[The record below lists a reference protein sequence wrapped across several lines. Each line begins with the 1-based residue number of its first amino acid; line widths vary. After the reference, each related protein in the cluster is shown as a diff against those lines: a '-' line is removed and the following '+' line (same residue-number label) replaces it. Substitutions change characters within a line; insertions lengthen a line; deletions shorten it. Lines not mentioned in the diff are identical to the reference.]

1 MISKEAQEAMQ
12 QWLVQA
18 TPPEQQ
24 WDRRW
29 IGRYR
34 ELTSQDSFWWL
45 SWAGPFT
52 EEEQQQWD
60 RLFHPPLDEITKEQ
74 LGPLLK
80 QSREREVEAALAEQR
95 EPHFHYPAI
104 EFDDVRHRIVGLTQL
119 DTEIEQREPNAIVR
133 RLYHGMIEND
143 VNYLR
148 IIEAAYE
155 EDTERYWMFNRR
167 MYDQPT
173 PDEMAHAFS
182 WVRRLLQQ
190 GFEHSETA
198 EASQQLLSFIQEQ
211 LHLSLDLSVGKND
224 PPVAIEL
231 NPVEKPR
238 SISLE
243 AARQF
248 YRTVLCEG
256 GYEGWQVNIDTA
268 GGVTRVEWS
277 LRQLILAEGSFTV
290 EKIRHLLAHELAG
303 HVARSFAG
311 EHSPIGLLGIGT
323 RGYESIEEGLAIYH
337 ERRVDALHGRVFDDS
352 GAISGTLA
360 TGLAS
365 GVVTP
370 PLTFSSLCK
379 FFELFIFLYRRL
391 LRPWQDEERDR
402 ESTRRLAIGRC
413 LRTFRGVPDLKRAGI
428 CYLQDVTYLRGLL
441 QVVRLAV
448 EDTTALEQLTVG
460 MVAYELLPTLQ
471 PLKLLPPPQPL
482 RELAYDPDLD
492 NYILS
497 FEVSEGGD
505 AKPA

>member
-1 MISKEAQEAMQ
+1 VISKEAREAMQ
-12 QWLVQA
+12 QWLAQT
-18 TPPEQQ
+18 TPLEQQ
-24 WDRRW
+24 LDRRW

-34 ELTSQDSFWWL
+34 ELTAQDSFWWL

-52 EEEQQQWD
+52 EEEQEQWD
-60 RLFHPPLDEITKEQ
+60 RLFHPPLDEATKEQ

-95 EPHFHYPAI
+95 EPHLHYPAI
-104 EFDDVRHRIVGLTQL
+104 EIDDVRRRIADLIQL
-119 DTEIEQREPNAIVR
+119 DTEIEQEEPNAIVR
-133 RLYHGMIEND
+133 QLYHGMVEND

-148 IIEAAYE
+148 IIEATYE
-155 EDTERYWMFNRR
+155 RDTEHYWMFNCR
-167 MYDQPT
+167 MYAQPT
-173 PDEMAHAFS
+173 PDEMTYAFS

-198 EASQQLLSFIQEQ
+198 EISQQLLHFMQEQ
-211 LHLSLDLSVGKND
+211 LHLSLDLSIGKDD

-231 NPVEKPR
+231 NPVEEPR
-238 SISLE
+238 LISLE
-243 AARQF
+243 AARLF
-248 YRTVLCEG
+248 YETVLHESS
-256 GYEGWQVNIDTA
+256 YEGWQVTIDTA

-311 EHSPIGLLGIGT
+311 EHSSIGLLGIGT
-323 RGYESIEEGLAIYH
+323 QGYEAIEEGLAIYH
-337 ERRVDALHGRVFDDS
+337 ERRVDALHGQRFDDS
-352 GAISGTLA
+352 GAITGMLA

-370 PLTFSSLCK
+370 PLTFSSLYT
-379 FFELFIFLYRRL
+379 FLTMFILLYRRL

-402 ESTRRLAIGRC
+402 KYTRTLAIGRC
-413 LRTFRGVPDLKRAGI
+413 LRTLRGVPDMNRAGI

-441 QVVRLAV
+441 QVERLTV
-448 EDTTALEQLTVG
+448 KDPPALKQLAVG
-460 MVAYELLPTLQ
+460 MVAYELLPTLE

-482 RELAYDPDLD
+482 RELAYHPDLD
-492 NYILS
+492 NFILS
-497 FEVSEGGD
+497 FETTEED
-505 AKPA
+505 TKPA